1 MCVREGCV
9 CEGGV
14 CVCVREGCV
23 HVREKYVYVAV
34 TFKTEWSMYAPA
46 NQLQ

>member
-1 MCVREGCV
+1 MCV
-9 CEGGV
+9 CE
-14 CVCVREGCV
+14 RE
-23 HVREKYVYVAV
+23 EYVYVAV

>member
-1 MCVREGCV
+1 MCV

-14 CVCVREGCV
+14 CCVRE
-23 HVREKYVYVAV
+23 EYVYVVV